1 MKRPRIRFRLRTL
14 LVLMAICSGYFAIA
28 AHERHRQALE
38 QQAEADVR
46 AEGGWVVR
54 GKHPHAWFWR
64 LWGDASTR
72 TVTEVGLDGTLET
85 SAVADALA
93 NFGNL
98 RVLHWPRVVY
108 SEQLDRAI
116 ENSPHLERL
125 AISQSLLG
133 RETTDKIA
141 RLPRLT
147 LLDLTMTNVTDQ
159 LLQPLAGH
167 PSLRVLILGSTD
179 VSNAALEPFR
189 EGRLQGLVLSNCRI
203 SESAIESIETLRHL
217 AWLDVSDTD
226 VTGQFV
232 ARLAGLS
239 KLEYLNLSGTLV
251 TDAALSQLASLQNLN
266 TLHLSRTQVTDAGLT
281 LLAGHPKLK
290 VVSVQF
296 THISDAGVRALLDMP
311 NTDEIFA
318 EFTDITHASVN
329 AGIQR
334 STPVQ
339 VHRYK

>member
-1 MKRPRIRFRLRTL
+1 MKRPRIRFQLRTL
-14 LVLMAICSGYFAIA
+14 LVLTAICSGYFAIA

-54 GKHPHAWFWR
+54 GERPRAWLWR
-64 LWGDASTR
+64 LWGDLSTR
-72 TVTEVGLDGTLET
+72 TVTEVGLDGTLEKST
-85 SAVADALA
+85 VADSLA
-93 NFGNL
+93 SFSSL
-98 RVLHWPRVVY
+98 RVLHWPRVVD

-125 AISQSLLG
+125 ATSQSLLG

-147 LLDLTMTNVTDQ
+147 LLDLTMTNISDQ
-159 LLQPLAGH
+159 ALRPLAGH
-167 PSLRVLILGSTD
+167 PTLRVLILGSTE
-179 VSNAALEPFR
+179 VSSAGLESFR
-189 EGRLQGLVLSNCRI
+189 ESRLQGLVLSNCRI
-203 SESAIESIETLRHL
+203 SEPAIESIETLRDL
-217 AWLDVSDTD
+217 AWLDVSDTNATD
-226 VTGQFV
+226 HFV
-232 ARLAGLS
+232 ARLVAQS

-251 TDAALSQLASLQNLN
+251 TDAALSHLASLKNLT
-266 TLHLSRTQVTDAGLT
+266 TLHLSRTQVTDAGLQS
-281 LLAGHPKLK
+281 LAGHPKLK
-290 VVSVQF
+290 LVSVHF
-296 THISDAGVRALLDMP
+296 THIGDAGVRALLDMP

-318 EFTDITHASVN
+318 EFTDITHASVT

-334 STPVQ
+334 TIPVQ